1 MKTNSN
7 EVSKLSNIGII
18 DRLDEVRM
26 LIDFG
31 SLEIQRMLDD
41 ISITGEGRYLTDRSY
56 AAFCLVSTRAM
67 DLLDELKQSLRN
79 EVKHNLDKGEE

>member
-41 ISITGEGRYLTDRSY
+41 ISVTDEGRYLTDRSY
-56 AAFCLVSTRAM
+56 AAFYLVSTRAM